1 MKGGS
6 PTAGFGFQHGLGRLG
21 VEANAIV
28 SMPTPKPR
36 ILLGGHPFLLQLVA
50 GGFSWSWW
58 GRGTRLLASFL
69 FVLEGQV
76 MFVA

>member
-58 GRGTRLLASFL
+58 EEGLVCSPHFCLCWKGR
-69 FVLEGQV
+69 
-76 MFVA
+76 